1 MRRVQEERLLLH
13 GEGINARARV
23 AAIPEE
29 APDLGCRVHGDR
41 AILDQLVERLP
52 DGSNDVAHETLAPA
66 LTEQMDDE
74 ATDIVTRH
82 RRHRLTTKAGERVML
97 QCAQVERLSADAELP
112 ELRVRRDPAPRSL
125 LERRRRSLV
134 EEQVLTGGACWSRP

>member
-29 APDLGCRVHGDR
+29 APDLGRRIRGDR

-52 DGSNDVAHETLAPA
+52 NGSDDVSHEAPAPA
-66 LTEQMDDE
+66 LSKQIGDE
-74 ATDIVTRH
+74 PANIVPRYG
-82 RRHRLTTKAGERVML
+82 RHRLA
-97 QCAQVERLSADAELP
+97 AETR
-112 ELRVRRDPAPRSL
+112 E
-125 LERRRRSLV
+125 
-134 EEQVLTGGACWSRP
+134 G